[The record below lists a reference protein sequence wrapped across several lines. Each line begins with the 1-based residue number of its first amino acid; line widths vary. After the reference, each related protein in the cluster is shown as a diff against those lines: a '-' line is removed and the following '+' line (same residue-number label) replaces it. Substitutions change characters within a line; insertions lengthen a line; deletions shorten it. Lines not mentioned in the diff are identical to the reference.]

1 VTRSRRSLLTAL
13 AGSATLLGGCGA
25 SERESTPTRD
35 SGTPTVTF
43 TTSTPTVE
51 DTASPTESP
60 TDEPTETQDP
70 VAEALAAARGD
81 IETAIARLESA
92 AVVADGR
99 VGLVTED
106 AFAEYAAAKDPRP
119 PVREAR
125 ERLEFVSDR
134 AAGDRGR
141 SVNGLLFLCEYL
153 ETRAVEHDRIV
164 DGFSSFYQANR
175 SFPGE
180 LELDG
185 ASAAIA
191 DMQALQERTR
201 TAGEIL
207 DRVEPRADA
216 LGVEGFDLRSARK
229 RQRVFQSIGREF
241 EPAFAGTRSMLR
253 AYGLTSAT
261 APAIERGEYAQA
273 EEFATNAVTAA
284 ENGRRFTATAFE
296 RDVRHF
302 RDVFEQDRCL
312 CDGLQTAGERYQSA
326 ARAYREGQ
334 AETGRERYRAA
345 KNALEATEEECGI
358 EL

>member
-1 VTRSRRSLLTAL
+1 MTRSRRSLLTAL

-81 IETAIARLESA
+81 IETSIARLESA

-106 AFAEYAAAKDPRP
+106 AFAEYAAAKDPWP

>member
-13 AGSATLLGGCGA
+13 VGSATLLGGCGA

-35 SGTPTVTF
+35 GGTPSVTF
-43 TTSTPTVE
+43 TTPTPTAE
-51 DTASPTESP
+51 DTATPTETP
-60 TDEPTETQDP
+60 TDEPTETPDP

-99 VGLVTED
+99 VALVTED
-106 AFAEYAAAKDPRP
+106 AFAEYAAAKDPRS

-125 ERLEFVSDR
+125 ERLDFVSDR
-134 AAGDRGR
+134 ATGDRGR

-153 ETRAVEHDRIV
+153 DTRAVEHDRIV

-175 SFPGE
+175 AFPAE
-180 LELDG
+180 LKLDA
-185 ASAAIA
+185 ASAAIG
-191 DMQALQERTR
+191 DMQALQERAR
-201 TAGEIL
+201 TAGELL

-229 RQRVFQSIGREF
+229 RQRVFRSIGREF

-261 APAIERGEYAQA
+261 APAIEREEYAQA
-273 EEFATNAVTAA
+273 EKFATNAVTAA
-284 ENGRRFTATAFE
+284 ENGQQFTATAFE

-302 RDVFEQDRCL
+302 RDAFEQDRCL
-312 CDGLQTAGERYQSA
+312 CDRLHTAGEHYQSA

-334 AETGRERYRAA
+334 SGTGSEHYRAA
-345 KNALEATEEECGI
+345 KDALEATEAECGI
-358 EL
+358 DL